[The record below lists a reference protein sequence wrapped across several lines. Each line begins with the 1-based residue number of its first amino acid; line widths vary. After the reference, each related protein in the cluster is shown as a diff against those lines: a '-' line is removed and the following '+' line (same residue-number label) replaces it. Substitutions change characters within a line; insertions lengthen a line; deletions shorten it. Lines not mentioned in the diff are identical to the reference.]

1 MSISMALYIFLPM
14 ILLALII
21 VIILLLRKK
30 RPSNEKKSTRE
41 ENNRESESQ
50 QHNYQTSTE
59 SEIYTE
65 LHYTREPENTY
76 MSLKLYENIDN
87 SGRSSG
93 SRNDIIHEEDI
104 TAIQAFERR
113 CSYVIPPPS
122 HNDDIPEYNGE
133 HFGKY

>member
-1 MSISMALYIFLPM
+1 MALYIFLPI

-21 VIILLLRKK
+21 VIILLLCKK
-30 RPSNEKKSTRE
+30 RPSDEKKSPSE
-41 ENNRESESQ
+41 ENNRELENQ
-50 QHNYQTSTE
+50 QNDIQTLTE

-65 LHYTREPENTY
+65 LHYTREPENPY
-76 MSLKLYENIDN
+76 MSLKLYENVDN
-87 SGRSSG
+87 SDRSSG

-104 TAIQAFERR
+104 TAIQTFERR

-133 HFGKY
+133 HSGKY